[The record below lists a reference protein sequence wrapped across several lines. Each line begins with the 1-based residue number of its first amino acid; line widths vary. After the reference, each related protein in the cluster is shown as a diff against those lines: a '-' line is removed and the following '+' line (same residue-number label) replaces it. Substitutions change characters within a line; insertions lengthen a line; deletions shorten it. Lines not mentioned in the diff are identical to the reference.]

1 MAESRGSGGSG
12 GWWAASLGAALPAVG
27 LAAGAGLVGITS
39 TLGLGL
45 LGGAA
50 AYLGASALFIQPGID
65 RRQQSGD
72 GLAGS
77 ARAFLQRALLART
90 VADIALELDAV
101 ARSALGIERTLL
113 LVPAP
118 EGGVRVLGGD
128 GNEEAR
134 VGEAEQAFLWL
145 GERGEPVDA
154 PLLAQLAEFEGARAA
169 GELLSRLDAAVLLP
183 LRHRGL
189 LLGVAAL
196 SAPQR
201 APETLGNFYRILGAH
216 ATVAIANTYLDVEAR
231 GKKSLSKAL
240 DLATAIQEALMPDDR
255 PVRRSGVAL
264 RGLFRPVAECGGD
277 LWTWQDLGGGRLL
290 LLVGDA
296 TGHGAAP
303 AMLTA
308 VAKGGVDA
316 LRQVL
321 GEALDPA
328 QLLGELNRAI
338 YRTGRTRYLMTAFA
352 AVIDAA
358 RGEIRFAN
366 AGQNFP
372 YLITRGDHGRVKLEA
387 LVARGNS
394 HGAAADAP
402 YVTATRRLDPGDKL
416 VLYTDGVID
425 AGSPA
430 FEPFGE
436 KRFRAALVALAEAP
450 AARLAEGLLG
460 EVDAYL
466 SGRPFADD
474 MTLVVAEVL
483 GKEEGEA

>member
-1 MAESRGSGGSG
+1 
-12 GWWAASLGAALPAVG
+12 VG
-27 LAAGAGLVGITS
+27 LAAGAGFLGVSS
-39 TLGLGL
+39 TVGLGL
-45 LGGAA
+45 LGGAV
-50 AYLGASALFIQPGID
+50 AYLGLDALVIQPGID
-65 RRQQSGD
+65 RRQTSGD
-72 GLAGS
+72 GLAAA
-77 ARAFLQRALLART
+77 ARAILQRARNTRNVAVKALA
-90 VADIALELDAV
+90 LDAV
-101 ARSALGIERTLL
+101 ARNPLGIERTLL

-128 GNEEAR
+128 GSEAAQ
-134 VGEAEQAFLWL
+134 VGEAEQAFMWL
-145 GERGEPVDA
+145 GERGEPVDQ
-154 PLLAQLAEFEGARAA
+154 PLLAQLSEFEGARAA
-169 GELLSRLDAAVLLP
+169 GELMKRLGADVLLP
-183 LRHRGL
+183 LRHRGM

-196 SAPQR
+196 SAPAR

-255 PVRRSGVAL
+255 AVKRSGVAI

-277 LWTWQDLGGGRLL
+277 LWTWQDLGSGKILL
-290 LLVGDA
+290 LIGDA

-316 LRQVL
+316 LRLVL
-321 GEALDPA
+321 AETLDPA
-328 QLLGELNRAI
+328 KLLAELNRAI
-338 YRTGRTRYLMTAFA
+338 YRAGRTRYLMTAFA

-358 RGEIRFAN
+358 RGEIQFAN

-372 YLITRGDHGRVKLEA
+372 YLITKGDHGRPKLEA

-394 HGAAADAP
+394 LGAAPDAP
-402 YVTATRRLDPGDKL
+402 YTTVTRRLDPGDKL

-436 KRFRAALVALAEAP
+436 KRFRAALVALAETP
-450 AARLAEGLLG
+450 AARLAEGLLA

-466 SGRPFADD
+466 GGRPFADD
-474 MTLVVAEVL
+474 MTLVVAEAL
-483 GKEEGEA
+483 APEGAEA

>member
-1 MAESRGSGGSG
+1 M
-12 GWWAASLGAALPAVG
+12 
-27 LAAGAGLVGITS
+27 
-39 TLGLGL
+39 GL
-45 LGGAA
+45 LGGAV
-50 AYLGASALFIQPGID
+50 AYLGVDALFIQPSID
-65 RRQQSGD
+65 RKQSGGG
-72 GLAGS
+72 GLAGA

-90 VADIALELDAV
+90 VSDIALELDAV

-128 GNEEAR
+128 GSEAAR
-134 VGEAEQAFLWL
+134 VGEAEQAFLWI

-154 PLLAQLAEFEGARAA
+154 ELLAQLAEFDGARAA
-169 GELLSRLDAAVLLP
+169 RELLDRLDAHVLLP

-196 SAPQR
+196 SAPER
-201 APETLGNFYRILGAH
+201 GAAEGLGNFYKILAAH

-255 PVRRSGVAL
+255 PVRRHGLAL
-264 RGLFRPVAECGGD
+264 RGQFRPVAECGGD
-277 LWTWQDLGGGRLL
+277 LWTWQDLGGGRVLL
-290 LLVGDA
+290 LIGDA

-308 VAKGGVDA
+308 VAKGSVDA

-321 GEALDPA
+321 GESLDPA
-328 QLLGELNRAI
+328 ELLAQLNRAI
-338 YRTGRTRYLMTAFA
+338 YRAGRTRYLMTAFA
-352 AVIDAA
+352 AVLDAA

-372 YLITRGDHGRVKLEA
+372 YLITRGDGGRAKLEA
-387 LVARGNS
+387 LVARGNTL
-394 HGAAADAP
+394 GAAPDAP
-402 YVTATRRLDPGDKL
+402 YQTTTRRLDPGDKL

-425 AGSPA
+425 AGSPGA
-430 FEPFGE
+430 EPFGE
-436 KRFRAALVALAEAP
+436 KRFRAALISLAEAP
-450 AARLAEGLLG
+450 AAKISEGLFS

-474 MTLVVAEVL
+474 MTLVVAEAL
-483 GKEEGEA
+483 SREEPAAALPGGYE